1 MKRRLVVILVVLVL
15 SGVCGCQSA
24 GPAIMVRSASDGAE
38 LPVEY
43 SAAAVEVGRFVVGSK
58 EYSYS
63 GEYVKEYLVR
73 KLAERGAVAG
83 DKVLVID
90 GQVDFELSDGGGGD
104 VEVKFEMADRTGGYT
119 LGAVVL
125 RDKLEQ
131 RDDEYVRQTLGRMAE
146 KFWGRIYPAGDTIAV
161 NMCKGWSEYD
171 RRGRELAK
179 RGDYV
184 GALAELRRAI
194 DVRPDDHAAIYN
206 AGVICEAMG
215 DYGQAKDYYRRA
227 IQLERKNIY
236 EAGYERVLSHFF
248 RAPTQRRPLCP
259 FL

>member
-1 MKRRLVVILVVLVL
+1 ML
-15 SGVCGCQSA
+15 SGICGCQSA
-24 GPAIMVRSASDGAE
+24 GPAIVVRSPADSAE

-43 SAAAVEVGRFVVGSK
+43 SSSSVEVGGFAVGSK

-63 GEYVKEYLVR
+63 GEYVREYLVR
-73 KLAERGAVAG
+73 KLAERGAGAG

-90 GQVDFELSDGGGGD
+90 GRVDFDLGDGGGGD
-104 VEVKFEMADRTGGYT
+104 VEVKFEMADRAGGCT

-125 RDKLEQ
+125 REKLEQ
-131 RDDEYVRQTLGRMAE
+131 RDDEYVRQVLGRMAE
-146 KFWGRIYPAGDTIAV
+146 KFWGRIYPVGDTIEV
-161 NMCKGWSEYD
+161 NMCQGWSEYD

-194 DVRPDDHAAIYN
+194 DARPDDHAAIYN

-215 DYGQAKDYYRRA
+215 DYRQAKDYYQRA
-227 IQLERKNIY
+227 VRLQRKSVY
-236 EAGYERVLSHFF
+236 EAGCERVGK
-248 RAPTQRRPLCP
+248 Q
-259 FL
+259 

>member
-1 MKRRLVVILVVLVL
+1 ML

-24 GPAIMVRSASDGAE
+24 GPAIMVRSSSDSAE

-43 SAAAVEVGRFVVGSK
+43 LSSSVEVGRFVVGAK
-58 EYSYS
+58 EYGYS
-63 GEYVKEYLVR
+63 GEYVREYLVR

-90 GQVDFELSDGGGGD
+90 GRVDFDLGDGSGGD
-104 VEVKFEMADRTGGYT
+104 VEVKFEMADRAGGYT

-125 RDKLEQ
+125 REKLQ
-131 RDDEYVRQTLGRMAE
+131 RRDDEYVRQVLGRMAE
-146 KFWGRIYPAGDTIAV
+146 KFWVRIYPAGDTIEV
-161 NMCKGWSEYD
+161 NMCQGWSEYD

-194 DVRPDDHAAIYN
+194 DARPDDHAAIYN

-215 DYGQAKDYYRRA
+215 DYRQAKDYYQRA
-227 IQLERKNIY
+227 VRLQRKSVY
-236 EAGYERVLSHFF
+236 EAGCERVGK
-248 RAPTQRRPLCP
+248 Q
-259 FL
+259 